1 MRPHQGDPEVFC
13 AAMIGHQLTRQH
25 DRAVHQPFQVLHVSA
40 TNTTIHHQNRD
51 APDNAE
57 SNNPAN
63 GNHSN
68 ANSIGHRPKTV
79 SMTEQNNP
87 PKSAGANDAAAG
99 IPFYEKQRQH
109 LKELIARKRA
119 LEKRLAAQ
127 EESIYN
133 KETEYLENTPGGN
146 VITGFDNYTKGT
158 GTAAAAR
165 RKTGLTE
172 ANRVFSRSSISYN
185 ANSDSQTP
193 ASTPASHAPTPVSTS
208 FGGREGANT
217 SGAPTPTS
225 ATASGKASGAS
236 KKSKKTVAAA
246 AAAASAGREDSET
259 DSREGKKVRTNF
271 GAVRK

>member
-1 MRPHQGDPEVFC
+1 
-13 AAMIGHQLTRQH
+13 
-25 DRAVHQPFQVLHVSA
+25 
-40 TNTTIHHQNRD
+40 
-51 APDNAE
+51 
-57 SNNPAN
+57 
-63 GNHSN
+63 
-68 ANSIGHRPKTV
+68 
-79 SMTEQNNP
+79 MTEQNNP

-127 EESIYN
+127 EEAIYN
-133 KETEYLENTPGGN
+133 KETEYLENTPAGN
-146 VITGFDNYTKGT
+146 IITGFDNYTKGT

-193 ASTPASHAPTPVSTS
+193 ASTPASHAPTPLSTS
-208 FGGREGANT
+208 FAGGANT

-246 AAAASAGREDSET
+246 AAAAAGREDSET